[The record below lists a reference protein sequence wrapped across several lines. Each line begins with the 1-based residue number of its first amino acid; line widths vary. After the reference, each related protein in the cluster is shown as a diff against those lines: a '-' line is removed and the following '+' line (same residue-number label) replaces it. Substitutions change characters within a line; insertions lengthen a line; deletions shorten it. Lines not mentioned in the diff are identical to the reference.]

1 MELKKI
7 KEDSNFLQLEV
18 AGETATF
25 LNLLKEVLY
34 EDKNVKS
41 AAFAEVHPL
50 LNKPQIIVRTEKGK
64 PETALKEAAERIKK
78 MAEDFEDKFKKAK

>member
-1 MELKKI
+1 MEIKKI
-7 KEDSNFLQLEV
+7 KEENNFLQIEV
-18 AGETATF
+18 IGETSTF

-41 AAFAEVHPL
+41 AAFADIHPL
-50 LNKPQIIVRTEKGK
+50 VKKPQILLRTEKGK
-64 PETALKEAAERIKK
+64 PETALKEAAERVKK

>member
-7 KEDSNFLQLEV
+7 KEEGNFLQLEV
-18 AGETATF
+18 VGETATF

-41 AAFAEVHPL
+41 AAYADLHPL
-50 LNKPQIIVRTEKGK
+50 TKRPQILVRTEKGK
-64 PETALKEAAERIKK
+64 PETALKEAAERVKK